1 MTDPFI
7 ATVKMITGE
16 EVLCEVM
23 PSEEGGQ
30 EFFLISNPIIID
42 ESNQVDAER
51 GVVLSGLIPKKWMM
65 FSGDGMT
72 IVNKSHVVTMSE
84 LDKFG
89 IEFYNRALIAAR
101 ASSPVKKKVDSKEN
115 SGYIGKIDSFR
126 QTLQD
131 IYDSSPDV
139 PNS

>member
-1 MTDPFI
+1 MKDPFI

-84 LDKFG
+84 LLHKH
-89 IEFYNRALIAAR
+89 
-101 ASSPVKKKVDSKEN
+101 
-115 SGYIGKIDSFR
+115 
-126 QTLQD
+126 
-131 IYDSSPDV
+131 
-139 PNS
+139 